1 MQVVEK
7 TAEKTETTETVDRGA
22 VEKTETLE
30 QTETVDRGA
39 VEQTEAVDR
48 GAVEKTE
55 TALRPMACQGC
66 DNPVCDGRFCSDR
79 CRRLVE
85 QTVDYQTVET
95 VVDRGASEK
104 TETVDRG
111 GPGGVDKTG
120 IIIAVGDTY
129 TNTVEPSASEAASAS
144 SAASPQSVLPQPI
157 LQQQSTWKWQPGV
170 QMWRYK

>member
-1 MQVVEK
+1 M
-7 TAEKTETTETVDRGA
+7 
-22 VEKTETLE
+22 
-30 QTETVDRGA
+30 
-39 VEQTEAVDR
+39 
-48 GAVEKTE
+48 
-55 TALRPMACQGC
+55 
-66 DNPVCDGRFCSDR
+66 
-79 CRRLVE
+79 VE

-111 GPGGVDKTG
+111 SPGGVDKTG

-170 QMWRYK
+170 QMCRFK